1 MSLCTGQGTLAH
13 ILQLQKVLLLTP
25 EKMTLFKEKLIL
37 LPEGEQKLQRQAFIM
52 AYYSVVCFLVY
63 RLLYVVRKQQIY
75 TLFGK
80 LHIIL
85 LTKL

>member
-37 LPEGEQKLQRQAFIM
+37 LPEGEQKLQDKLSLWLITQLFAFLFIG
-52 AYYSVVCFLVY
+52 YYM
-63 RLLYVVRKQQIY
+63 
-75 TLFGK
+75 
-80 LHIIL
+80 
-85 LTKL
+85 